1 MSALASVIQANA
13 TARAACESGDWSAA
27 VASLKSDTVKQRD
40 STLRSS
46 RWLML
51 EFSGQADG
59 MSAGTTEAD
68 VILSTLQQSVN
79 PRVIAAYQ
87 AMAFDGIDLSDPQV
101 QEMLPLL
108 AQAGAWPEG
117 LVHRVQAK
125 GVTIVSK
132 AEAETGEVPTIDSV
146 TSAYKQIQ
154 VEEIQRDVSNGIN
167 ESVHNAIASGDR
179 AAVAAALR
187 ALATTVES

>member
-1 MSALASVIQANA
+1 
-13 TARAACESGDWSAA
+13 
-27 VASLKSDTVKQRD
+27 
-40 STLRSS
+40 
-46 RWLML
+46 ML

-79 PRVIAAYQ
+79 PRVTAAYH

-132 AEAETGEVPTIDSV
+132 AEAETGEEPTADAVQVAYESSLVDTFDKKSVLLSVNRPANGKAALSVRVTEIGTTAGGADAKGQTTAVSVADSSVAHADAKVQALLTAINAAIDS
-146 TSAYKQIQ
+146 YI
-154 VEEIQRDVSNGIN
+154 
-167 ESVHNAIASGDR
+167 GD
-179 AAVAAALR
+179 
-187 ALATTVES
+187 